1 MTFEELGLGEEIL
14 NALFYMNF
22 DKATAIQ
29 EQAIPIILGG
39 KDLLACAQTGTGKT
53 AAFMLPILQLLC
65 NSKTNKTEC
74 LVVVP
79 TRELAL
85 QIDQEL
91 EGFSYYTNMSSIAI
105 YGGGSGEDWE
115 RQKRALKSGT
125 QIIVATPGKLLTY
138 INMKYIDMESIR
150 YLILDEADRMLD
162 IGFQDDIE
170 NIVKALVNREQTLM
184 FSATMPGKIRSLA
197 KTILKDPEEIV
208 IALSKPAAGVLQA
221 AYLAHEN
228 QKLQLLV
235 HLIKDKPNYK
245 SILVFSSTKKKISEI
260 TQALRRK
267 NENADAISSNL
278 EQSEREKVLLQFR
291 AKRTRIL
298 VATDVISRGIDIK
311 DINLVINY
319 DVPGD
324 AEDYVHRIGRTARA
338 DTTGVAITF
347 INADDIMKFHRIE
360 KLIEKEV
367 KKIDL
372 PEFIG
377 KGPEWRLNN
386 RGPKRRFKNN
396 KRSGGNN
403 RNRNRNQKRR

>member
-1 MTFEELGLGEEIL
+1 MTFEELGLEAGIL
-14 NALFYMNF
+14 EALYYMNF
-22 DKATAIQ
+22 EKATAIQ
-29 EQAIPIILGG
+29 EQAIPLIMEG

-53 AAFMLPILQLLC
+53 GAFLLPILHQLVT
-65 NSKTNKTEC
+65 KKANKTEV
-74 LVVVP
+74 LIVVP

-91 EGFSYYTNMSSIAI
+91 EGFSYYTNMSSISI

-138 INMKYIDMESIR
+138 INMKYIDLESIK

-162 IGFQDDIE
+162 IGFQDDIV
-170 NIVKALVNREQTLM
+170 NIVKALVNREQTLL
-184 FSATMPGKIRSLA
+184 FSATMPPKIKTLA
-197 KTILKDPEEIV
+197 KTILKDPEEI
-208 IALSKPAAGVLQA
+208 IISLSKPAAGVLQA
-221 AYLAHEN
+221 AYLAHER
-228 QKLQLLV
+228 QKIDLLL

-260 TQALRRK
+260 TQALKRK

-278 EQSEREKVLLQFR
+278 DQSDREKVLLSFR

-311 DINLVINY
+311 DINLVINF

-347 INADDIMKFHRIE
+347 INEDDMYKFHKIE

-367 KKIDL
+367 KKLEL
-372 PEFIG
+372 PEFLG
-377 KGPEWRLNN
+377 KGPEWSLKRNHHGGNKN
-386 RGPKRRFKNN
+386 RNF
-396 KRSGGNN
+396 KRSGKP
-403 RNRNRNQKRR
+403 KRKFYKKKK

>member
-14 NALFYMNF
+14 NALYYMNF
-22 DKATAIQ
+22 DKATKIQ
-29 EQAIPIILGG
+29 EQAIPIILEG

-138 INMKYIDMESIR
+138 INMKYIDLESIR

-184 FSATMPGKIRSLA
+184 FSATMPSKIRSLA

-260 TQALRRK
+260 TQALKRK
-267 NENADAISSNL
+267 NENADACLLYTSPSPRDKRQSRMPSS
-278 EQSEREKVLLQFR
+278 
-291 AKRTRIL
+291 A
-298 VATDVISRGIDIK
+298 
-311 DINLVINY
+311 
-319 DVPGD
+319 
-324 AEDYVHRIGRTARA
+324 
-338 DTTGVAITF
+338 
-347 INADDIMKFHRIE
+347 
-360 KLIEKEV
+360 
-367 KKIDL
+367 
-372 PEFIG
+372 
-377 KGPEWRLNN
+377 
-386 RGPKRRFKNN
+386 
-396 KRSGGNN
+396 
-403 RNRNRNQKRR
+403 

>member
-14 NALFYMNF
+14 NALYYMNF

-29 EQAIPIILGG
+29 QQAIPIILEGN
-39 KDLLACAQTGTGKT
+39 DLLACAQTGTGKT
-53 AAFMLPILQLLC
+53 AAFILPILQRLC
-65 NSKTNKTEC
+65 NDKTNKTEC
-74 LVVVP
+74 LIVVP

-138 INMKYIDMESIR
+138 INMKYIDLDSIR

-170 NIVKALVNREQTLM
+170 NIVKSLVNREQTLM
-184 FSATMPGKIRSLA
+184 FSATMPSKIRSLA

-221 AYLAHEN
+221 AYLAHER

-278 EQSEREKVLLQFR
+278 EQSDREKVLLKFR
-291 AKRTRIL
+291 AKQTRIL

-347 INADDIMKFHRIE
+347 INEDDIMKFHRIE

-377 KGPEWRLNN
+377 KGPEWKVHKGR
-386 RGPKRRFKNN
+386 PKKKYH
-396 KRSGGNN
+396 KRSGNK
-403 RNRNRNQKRR
+403 NRNRNQKRR

>member
-1 MTFEELGLGEEIL
+1 MTFAELGLGESLLEALYYMGFKNATEI
-14 NALFYMNF
+14 
-22 DKATAIQ
+22 Q
-29 EQAIPIILGG
+29 QRAIPSILEG

-53 AAFMLPILQLLC
+53 GAFLLPTLQKLYA
-65 NSKTNKTEC
+65 SKANKTEC
-74 LVVVP
+74 LIIVP

-91 EGFSYYTNMSSIAI
+91 EGFSYYTNMSSISI

-125 QIIVATPGKLLTY
+125 QIVIATPGKLLTY
-138 INMKYIDMESIR
+138 MHMNYLDLDSIK

-162 IGFQDDIE
+162 IGFHDDIMQV
-170 NIVKALVNREQTLM
+170 VKALKNREQTLM
-184 FSATMPGKIRSLA
+184 FSATMPPKIRTLA
-197 KTILKDPEEIV
+197 KTILNEPEEII

-221 AYLAHEN
+221 AYLVHEN
-228 QKLQLLV
+228 QKAELLTR
-235 HLIKDKPNYK
+235 LIADKPNYK

-260 TQALRRK
+260 TRALRK
-267 NENADAISSNL
+267 NKENASEISSNL
-278 EQSEREKVLLQFR
+278 DQSDREKVLLSFR
-291 AKRTRIL
+291 AKTTRIL

-347 INADDIMKFHRIE
+347 VNQDDMYKFQRIE

-367 KKIDL
+367 MKIPL
-372 PEFIG
+372 PEG
-377 KGPEWRLNN
+377 MAKGPEWKVSKGGYRKSYRKKSSKKNY
-386 RGPKRRFKNN
+386 RKKR
-396 KRSGGNN
+396 
-403 RNRNRNQKRR
+403 

>member
-1 MTFEELGLGEEIL
+1 MTFEELGLEAGIL
-14 NALFYMNF
+14 EALYYMNF
-22 DKATAIQ
+22 EKATAIQ
-29 EQAIPIILGG
+29 QQAIPLIMQG

-53 AAFMLPILQLLC
+53 GAFLLPILHQLVT
-65 NSKTNKTEC
+65 KKADKTEV
-74 LVVVP
+74 LIVVP

-91 EGFSYYTNMSSIAI
+91 EGFSYYTNMSSISI

-138 INMKYIDMESIR
+138 INMKYIDLESIK

-162 IGFQDDIE
+162 IGFQDDIV
-170 NIVKALVNREQTLM
+170 NIVKALVNREQTLL
-184 FSATMPGKIRSLA
+184 FSATMPPKIKTLA
-197 KTILKDPEEIV
+197 KTILKDPEEI
-208 IALSKPAAGVLQA
+208 IISLSKPAAGVLQA
-221 AYLAHEN
+221 AYLVHER
-228 QKLQLLV
+228 QKIDLLI

-260 TQALRRK
+260 TQALKRK

-278 EQSEREKVLLQFR
+278 DQSDREKVLLSFR

-311 DINLVINY
+311 DINLVINF

-347 INADDIMKFHRIE
+347 INEDDMFKFHKIE

-367 KKIDL
+367 KKLDL
-372 PEFIG
+372 PESLGEGPKWSLKRNNYGNKNRNFKKSG
-377 KGPEWRLNN
+377 KG
-386 RGPKRRFKNN
+386 KRKFYK
-396 KRSGGNN
+396 K
-403 RNRNRNQKRR
+403 KK

>member
-14 NALFYMNF
+14 NALYYMNF
-22 DKATAIQ
+22 DKATKIQ
-29 EQAIPIILGG
+29 EQAIPIILEG

-138 INMKYIDMESIR
+138 INMKYIDLESIR

-184 FSATMPGKIRSLA
+184 FSATMPSKIRSLA

-260 TQALRRK
+260 TQALKRK

-278 EQSEREKVLLQFR
+278 EQSDREKVLLQFR

-377 KGPEWRLNN
+377 KGPEWRLNH
-386 RGPKRRFKNN
+386 RGPKKRFKNN
-396 KRSGGNN
+396 KRSGSNN

>member
-1 MTFEELGLGEEIL
+1 
-14 NALFYMNF
+14 
-22 DKATAIQ
+22 
-29 EQAIPIILGG
+29 
-39 KDLLACAQTGTGKT
+39 
-53 AAFMLPILQLLC
+53 
-65 NSKTNKTEC
+65 
-74 LVVVP
+74 
-79 TRELAL
+79 
-85 QIDQEL
+85 
-91 EGFSYYTNMSSIAI
+91 
-105 YGGGSGEDWE
+105 
-115 RQKRALKSGT
+115 
-125 QIIVATPGKLLTY
+125 
-138 INMKYIDMESIR
+138 MKYIDMESIR
-150 YLILDEADRMLD
+150 YLILDEAYRMLD